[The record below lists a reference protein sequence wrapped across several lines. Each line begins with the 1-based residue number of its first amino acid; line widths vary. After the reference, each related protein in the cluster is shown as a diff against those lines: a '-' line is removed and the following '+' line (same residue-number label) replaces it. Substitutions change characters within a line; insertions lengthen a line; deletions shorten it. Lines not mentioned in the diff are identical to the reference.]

1 METTKK
7 GMGMTLAN
15 AGIQA
20 GTSIIGNILGMLGQK
35 KQDERQIKQQAKLNR
50 LSIESNKE
58 MSEFERQQQMKM
70 WEDTNYSAQVDQ
82 LKKAGLNAGLLYG
95 MGGTGGATTGGGSG
109 MSINSGTAGDPNA
122 GQANQMGMAMMGAQI
137 ENLKAN
143 TAKQK
148 AEAEKTAGVD
158 TASGQEDIKAK
169 QFANQL
175 AERTLEDRA
184 TQTASEAEI
193 KELEAT
199 KGWAEYRAWEQAAFE
214 GKPWD
219 DKGTPIAKALSA
231 GFKKAEVELKQAK
244 AQNNLTEAQTI
255 VERFKANLAEE
266 GISPDSPWYV
276 KMVTDLLSTIGAT
289 PKQIGG
295 YK

>member
-1 METTKK
+1 MGAIGIEVAKK
-7 GMGMTLAN
+7 GIDV
-15 AGIQA
+15 AG
-20 GTSIIGNILGMLGQK
+20 GVVGSLLGKIGQK
-35 KQDERQIKQQAKLNR
+35 AQDKRQLEQQKKLQGLQIEGNKQ
-50 LSIESNKE
+50 
-58 MSEFERQQQMKM
+58 MSEFERQQQMQM
-70 WEDTNYSAQVDQ
+70 WNDTNYSAQ
-82 LKKAGLNAGLLYG
+82 KAHIKSAGLNAGLIYG
-95 MGGTGGATTGGGSG
+95 GAGAGGATVGGGSG
-109 MSINSGTAGDPNA
+109 AGVTGATAGDPNA

-158 TASGQEDIKAK
+158 TASGQEDIKGK

-184 TQTASEAEI
+184 NTVYSESQKAEV
-193 KELEAT
+193 EAT
-199 KGWAEYRAWEQAAFE
+199 KGWAEYRAWEQSAFE

-255 VERFKANLAEE
+255 VEKFKANLAEE

-276 KMVTDLLSTIGAT
+276 KMITDLLSTIGAT

-295 YK
+295 MK